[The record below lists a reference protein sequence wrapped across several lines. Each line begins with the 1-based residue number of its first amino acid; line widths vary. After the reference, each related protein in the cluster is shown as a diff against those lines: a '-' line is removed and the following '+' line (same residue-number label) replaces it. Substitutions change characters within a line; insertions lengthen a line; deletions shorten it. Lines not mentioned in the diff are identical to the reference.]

1 MPRELT
7 VLERLRRGEPT
18 SPTATES
25 VEDRIQS
32 VIANLRRIVNSREG
46 CAPAQPDY
54 GMPAPSEIVHAFPH
68 AIERVQRQLKSQIQR
83 FEPRLTELEVLHL
96 EVENEPIKMFF
107 QVSGRIATESGGT
120 WLSLRLAFNPSGR
133 FDIRR

>member
-7 VLERLRRGEPT
+7 VLERLRRGEPP

-25 VEDRIQS
+25 IEDRIAS
-32 VIANLRRIVNSREG
+32 VVANVRRIVNSREG
-46 CAPAQPDY
+46 NAPAQPDY

-68 AIERVQRQLKSQIQR
+68 AIDRVQRQLKLQLQR
-83 FEPRLTELEVLHL
+83 YEPRLRELEVLHL

-107 QVSGRIATESGGT
+107 QVSGRLATESGGT
-120 WLSLRLAFNPSGR
+120 WLTLRLVFHPSGR
-133 FDIRR
+133 FDVRR